1 MLLRELQNFEESVES
16 VNKNVARGQE
26 ITWNNPTHVQSY
38 IKSLNEAT
46 NILMRENSRLRKAHY
61 QIMDLIAELSNHD
74 LRKNRQ
80 TWLIKLEQ
88 IKTAIEGACGNK

>member
-1 MLLRELQNFEESVES
+1 
-16 VNKNVARGQE
+16 
-26 ITWNNPTHVQSY
+26 
-38 IKSLNEAT
+38 
-46 NILMRENSRLRKAHY
+46 MRENSRLRKAHY